1 MAVSDEL
8 GLTAQP
14 VLTLER
20 RHNQREDL
28 RSLARL
34 CRRFGVV
41 GIVVGN
47 PVHLSGDVSP
57 QAVKTQAFA
66 AELGTL
72 TGLPIH
78 LWDER
83 LTTREAHQILYEAGH
98 ARQQHRRVVDQVA
111 ATLILKSFMEE
122 KGIGNRY
129 SAEGRGSSDR
139 ARRYANIYSELNH
152 WPLRAGPGAIQKQPH
167 AQSLAPLNG
176 HQPHM
181 PADMVAVLQQ
191 LHLRLI
197 ERGIF
202 LQTRN
207 PLFDRAAKPRA
218 NLKSLAGCTAGRHV
232 LLLRKKS
239 GHGEK

>member
-1 MAVSDEL
+1 VAVSDEL

-20 RHNQREDL
+20 RHNQRDDL

-34 CRRFGVV
+34 ARRFSVA

-57 QAVKTQAFA
+57 QAAKTQAFA

-111 ATLILKSFMEE
+111 ATLILQSFME
-122 KGIGNRY
+122 KQGTGDSLN
-129 SAEGRGSSDR
+129 
-139 ARRYANIYSELNH
+139 SELRASGK
-152 WPLRAGPGAIQKQPH
+152 LRVGGMH
-167 AQSLAPLNG
+167 RFRHTRGVRCLSL
-176 HQPHM
+176 
-181 PADMVAVLQQ
+181 
-191 LHLRLI
+191 
-197 ERGIF
+197 
-202 LQTRN
+202 N
-207 PLFDRAAKPRA
+207 PEP
-218 NLKSLAGCTAGRHV
+218 
-232 LLLRKKS
+232 
-239 GHGEK
+239 